1 MSPSQRHQA
10 RNRRWLPQVLQPAE
24 NGHVGGI
31 GVARDQARAQV
42 EEKAPDALTMDAV
55 VSAAL
60 LGIGELALQRAHD
73 RVAAGSLGHQFADQ
87 RVEVI
92 PAHHVIPLNYA
103 ASRGNYPHQA
113 PQSN

>member
-1 MSPSQRHQA
+1 
-10 RNRRWLPQVLQPAE
+10 QPAE

-31 GVARDQARAQV
+31 GVAGNEAGTQI
-42 EEKAPDALTMDAV
+42 EEKAPDALAMDAV
-55 VSAAL
+55 VSAVL
-60 LGIGELALQRAHD
+60 LCVGQLALQGEHD

-103 ASRGNYPHQA
+103 AFARKLAAASVSVQLACAVTGFG
-113 PQSN
+113 